1 MSKRL
6 NIEAQEAIYI
16 GDSVYDLQC
25 AKQAGAK
32 FGLALWEQRQ
42 GRIRRG

>member
-6 NIEAQEAIYI
+6 NIDAQEAIYI

-32 FGLALWEQRQ
+32 FGLALWEQNKE
-42 GRIRRG
+42 RIRGG